1 MSLTRTQRI
10 DRISEALETA
20 ASLRLSDLAGAL
32 DVSEMTIRRDVA
44 AHPERFVCHGGHV
57 IAAQSGIQ
65 SAGYVFDRERE
76 AHAAGKRAACEI
88 ALGFI
93 AAGDTVFIDC
103 GTTTPHLARRLGSVG
118 EITVVCYSIN
128 IAEVVR
134 RLENVSLILL
144 GGVYHRSSASFE
156 SPEGLEVLKR
166 VGINKAFISAGGLHP
181 TQGASCSNFHEVA
194 IKQEAIRRSIETYLL
209 IDSSKFG
216 RVRAA
221 YFADT
226 GAFDAVL
233 TDAAVD
239 KGLRAEVEGSG
250 PRVLIRQA

>member
-44 AHPERFVCHGGHV
+44 AHPERFNCHGGHV
-57 IAAQSGIQ
+57 IAAQSGVP

-76 AHAAGKRAACEI
+76 AHAAGKRTACEL

-93 AAGDTVFIDC
+93 ETGDTIFIDC
-103 GTTTPHLARRLGSVG
+103 GTTTPHLARRLGGVG

-134 RLENVSLILL
+134 RLENVSLVLL
-144 GGVYHRSSASFE
+144 GGFYHRSSASFE
-156 SPEGLEVLKR
+156 SPEALEVLKR

-181 TQGASCSNFHEVA
+181 DQGASCSNFHEVA
-194 IKQEAIRRSIETYLL
+194 FKQEAIRRSIETYLV
-209 IDSSKFG
+209 IDSSKFD
-216 RVRAA
+216 RVRSA
-221 YFADT
+221 YFADI
-226 GAFDAVL
+226 GDFDAVL
-233 TDAAVD
+233 TDSNVDAA
-239 KGLRAEVEGSG
+239 LRRRVEASG
-250 PRVLIRQA
+250 VRIVTR

>member
-1 MSLTRTQRI
+1 MNLTRTQRI
-10 DRISEALETA
+10 DRITEALETA
-20 ASLRLSDLAGAL
+20 TSLRLSDLAGAL
-32 DVSEMTIRRDVA
+32 SVSEMTIRRDVA
-44 AHPERFVCHGGHV
+44 AHPERFICHGGHI
-57 IAAQSGIQ
+57 IAAQPGSPP

-76 AHAAGKRAACEI
+76 AHAAGKRAACET

-93 AAGDTVFIDC
+93 ESGDSVFIDC

-128 IAEVVR
+128 IAEIVR
-134 RLENVSLILL
+134 RLENVSLVLL
-144 GGVYHRSSASFE
+144 GGLYHRSSASFE

-194 IKQEAIRRSIETYLL
+194 IKQEAIRRAIETYLVV
-209 IDSSKFG
+209 DSSKFG
-216 RVRAA
+216 RVRSA

-226 GAFDAVL
+226 GDFDAVL

-239 KGLRAEVEGSG
+239 KMLRSQVEDGG
-250 PRVLIRQA
+250 VRIIAR